1 MSESSYTRRLLNALN
16 ALPQCKAIKMP
27 GGRMMETGTPDI
39 IGSLQ
44 GRAFAIEVK
53 MPGKKPT
60 AIQRQRLI
68 EWSEAGSY
76 ATVIETKER
85 VAEVCRWLT
94 RRLG

>member
-39 IGSLQ
+39 LGSLQ

-53 MPGKKPT
+53 VPGKKPT
-60 AIQRQRLI
+60 AIQQQRLL
-68 EWSEAGSY
+68 EWSAGGAF
-76 ATVIETKER
+76 ATALETSEP